1 MGNSNSNYNIL
12 ISKLDRFIRKY
23 YINKLIRGGLY
34 TLGLILALFL
44 LFNILEYNF
53 YFGTGVRKL
62 LFGSFI
68 LSSLGALTFWV
79 LIPLTKYFRLG
90 QTISHEQAA
99 NIIGDHFQGVKD
111 KLLNVLQLK
120 KQSESAANL
129 ELVEASIDQK
139 TQSITPIPF
148 RTAIDLSK
156 NRKYLKYALPPMLL
170 FLVILF
176 AAPSIIKDGTHRLIN
191 NNKEFERAAPYRFLL
206 QDEDPTVVQYD
217 DYRVKIKVEG
227 EILPNEA
234 FIEVDN
240 FQYRLQKEDAE
251 TYSYTIRNVQKD
263 TPFRIFSGAVSS
275 ETNTLKVLAKPNLA
289 NFKVSLDYPGYTGR
303 KDEVLDNLGD
313 LVIPEGTNVKWNFN
327 TLNTKDVSM
336 KFASDN
342 TVEKAEQK
350 GTDAFS
356 FKKRIRKNDF
366 YKVYIA
372 NENVPKGDSVSYSL
386 NVIKDQFPTISVEQ
400 FVDSLE
406 KAVVFFVGRASDDYG
421 LNSLTFNYNVTK
433 ANGSQSPLQT
443 IKLNDPKN
451 REVQYE
457 HTFDI
462 RDLALKPGENVTYY
476 FEVKD
481 NDAVNGSKSA
491 KTGIMS
497 FEKPSI
503 EELKEIEDINEEAI
517 KDNLNESLKNME
529 KLRENYRKMREKLLQ
544 EKELDW
550 QDKKDLEKLLE
561 EQKKIQE
568 QLEEAKE
575 KFEENLKNQE
585 EMDEQREEILEKQE
599 KLQELFEEAVDP
611 ETQELMDKIQE
622 LMQELEKE
630 SALEMMEQMEMSNEA
645 MEKEMDRLMELYKS
659 LEVEKEVKDQIEAL
673 EELAKEQEK
682 LAEETEQEKKSDE
695 ELQKEQEK
703 LNEKFDELKEEM
715 EKIEE
720 KNEELEQPKNLGDDN
735 EEQMED
741 IQEDMQNSSEQ
752 MKQSDN
758 KGASESQKDAAQK
771 MKEMAGSLQSNMQS
785 GEQEQQAEDIKMIRQ
800 LLENLVSLSFDQED
814 LVNDLARTRT
824 VTPRYVELV
833 QEQFKLKDDFKLVED
848 SLTALANRND
858 KIESFVLEKVG
869 EVKLNMKES
878 LTELEARKKP
888 EAADNQRRTMK
899 NVNDL
904 ALMLAESMNNMQ
916 QQMASS
922 MPGSQMCNK
931 PGGKSS
937 GKNGKVPK
945 DKISEGSQGMEEMM
959 KGMQQKMG
967 NGEKPSAKD
976 FAQAAARQAAMRKA
990 LQDMQKDAKEQGR
1003 GTKEL
1008 EAIIEE
1014 MNKIETDLVNKRLDS
1029 EMLKRQQDITTRL
1042 LEAEKAERQR
1052 EFDNKRKAE
1061 TASEKKREFPP
1072 SLKEYIKKREAE
1084 LEMYKTVSPA
1094 LRPYYKYL
1102 VDEYYKALK
1111 AE

>member
-1 MGNSNSNYNIL
+1 MGNTNSNYNIL

-23 YINKLIRGGLY
+23 YINKLIRGSLY
-34 TLGLILALFL
+34 TLGLVLALFL
-44 LFNILEYNF
+44 LFNILEYNY

-68 LSSLGALTFWV
+68 LASLGALAYWV
-79 LIPLTKYFRLG
+79 IVPLTKYFKLG
-90 QTISHEQAA
+90 KTISHEQAA
-99 NIIGDHFQGVKD
+99 NIIGDHFQGVED
-111 KLLNVLQLK
+111 RLLNILQLK
-120 KQSESAANL
+120 KQAEGSDHIDL
-129 ELVEASIDQK
+129 IEASIDQK
-139 TQSITPIPF
+139 TQLITPIPF
-148 RTAIDLSK
+148 RTAIDLRK

-191 NNKEFERAAPYRFLL
+191 NNKEFEREAPFRFVL
-206 QDEDPTVVQYD
+206 QEEDPSVVQFD
-217 DYRVKIKVEG
+217 DYKVNIKIEG
-227 EILPNEA
+227 EVLPNEA

-240 FQYRLQKEDAE
+240 FQYRLQKEDVDS
-251 TYSYTIRNVQKD
+251 YSYTIRNVQKD
-263 TPFRIFSGAVSS
+263 TPFRIFSGSVSS
-275 ETNTLKVLAKPNLA
+275 TENLLKVLAKPNLA
-289 NFKVSLDYPGYTGR
+289 NFNVSLDYPGYTGR

-313 LVIPEGTNVKWNFN
+313 LVLPEGTNVKWNFS
-327 TLNTKDVSM
+327 TLNTEEVSL
-336 KFASDN
+336 KFASKN
-342 TVEKAEQK
+342 IIEKAEQK
-350 GTDAFS
+350 GDDSFS
-356 FKKRIRKNDF
+356 YKKRIRNNDF
-366 YKVYIA
+366 YKVFIA

-386 NVIKDQFPTISVEQ
+386 NVIKDQYPTISVEQ

-406 KAVVFFVGRASDDYG
+406 KSIIFFVGNASDDFG
-421 LNSLTFNYNVTK
+421 LNSLTFNYNITK
-433 ANGSQSPLQT
+433 ANGSQMPLQT
-443 IKLNDPKN
+443 IKLSDPSS
-451 REVQYE
+451 RETQYDY
-457 HTFDI
+457 TFDV
-462 RDLALKPGENVTYY
+462 RELGLKPGENVSYY
-476 FEVKD
+476 FETKD

-503 EELKEIEDINEEAI
+503 EELKEIEDQNEEEI
-517 KDNLNESLKNME
+517 KDNLSESLKDME

-544 EKELDW
+544 ERELDW

-561 EQKKIQE
+561 EQKEIQE
-568 QLEEAKE
+568 KLEKAKE
-575 KFEENLKNQE
+575 KFQENLQNQE
-585 EMDEQREEILEKQE
+585 EMEQQNEEIQEKQE
-599 KLQELFEEAVDP
+599 KLEELFEEAMDP
-611 ETQELMDKIQE
+611 EKQELMEKIQE
-622 LMQELEKE
+622 LLQELEKE
-630 SALEMMEQMEMSNEA
+630 SALEMMEQMEMNNEA
-645 MEKEMDRLMELYKS
+645 NEKEMERLLELYKS
-659 LEVEKEVKDQIEAL
+659 LELEKEVMDQIEAL
-673 EELAKEQEK
+673 EKLAEEQEQ
-682 LAEETEQEKKSDE
+682 LAEETEKETKSDE
-695 ELQKEQEK
+695 ELQAEQEK
-703 LNEKFDELKEEM
+703 LNEKMEELKEEM
-715 EKIEE
+715 EEIEK
-720 KNEELEQPKNLGDDN
+720 KNEELKKPKNLGDQN
-735 EEQMED
+735 EEMMED
-741 IQEDMQNSSEQ
+741 IQQDMENSSDQ
-752 MKQSDN
+752 MKESDN
-758 KGASESQKDAAQK
+758 KGASKSQKSAAQK

-858 KIESFVLEKVG
+858 KIESFVLEKVA

-888 EAADNQRRTMK
+888 DAADNQRRTMK

-904 ALMLAESMNNMQ
+904 ALMLAESMSSMQ
-916 QQMASS
+916 EQMGAS

-931 PGGKSS
+931 PGGKGA
-937 GKNGKVPK
+937 GKDGKVPM
-945 DKISEGSQGMEEMM
+945 DKISKGSQGMEEMM
-959 KGMQQKMG
+959 KGMSDQMKQG
-967 NGEKPSAKD
+967 NKPSSKD

-1014 MNKIETDLVNKRLDS
+1014 MDKIETDLVNKRLDS

-1072 SLKEYIKKREAE
+1072 SLQEYIKKREAE

-1111 AE
+1111 GE